1 VIDTSDFEDLRFELD
16 DGVALITLDRP
27 EQLNA
32 FSGAMGRSL
41 GNAYTRCDED
51 DEVRV
56 IVLTGAGRAFC
67 AGADMA
73 PAGDTFA
80 APSGESFSASAVEP
94 PAFELRKPVIA
105 AVNGHAVGLGF
116 TLTLQCDIRILA
128 EEGKYGV
135 LQVQRGVMP
144 DAYAHWTLPR
154 IVGMSRAAEV
164 LLTGAKFSAARAYEL
179 GLASRV
185 LPAAEVLPA
194 ALALAREIA
203 TQTAPVSVAVTKRLM
218 WESFSL
224 SPEATERKETALHH
238 VVMGSPDSAEGVM
251 AFIEKRK
258 PEWKGSVRRDFPEW
272 PD

>member
-1 VIDTSDFEDLRFELD
+1 VIDTSDFQDIQFQLD

-27 EQLNA
+27 DHMNA
-32 FSGAMGRSL
+32 FSGPMGRSL
-41 GNAYTRCDED
+41 GNAYTRCDAD

-56 IVLTGAGRAFC
+56 IVVTGAGRAFC
-67 AGADMA
+67 AGADMG
-73 PAGDTFA
+73 PAEDTFA
-80 APSGESFSASAVEP
+80 APEGEEFSASAVEP
-94 PAFELRKPVIA
+94 PAFMLRKPVVA

-116 TLTLQCDIRILA
+116 TLSLQCDIRILA

-164 LLTGAKFSAARAYEL
+164 LLTGSKFTAARAYEL
-179 GLASRV
+179 GMASRV

-194 ALALAREIA
+194 ALELAREIA
-203 TQTAPVSVAVTKRLM
+203 TQTAPVSVAVTKKLM

-224 SPEATERKETALHH
+224 SPQDTERKETALHH
-238 VVMGSPDSAEGVM
+238 VVMGSPDSIEGVM
-251 AFIEKRK
+251 AFIQKRR
-258 PEWKGSVRRDFPEW
+258 PAWKGSVARDFPDW
-272 PD
+272 PE